1 MSATR
6 FPTPA
11 ARSPAALIRFLVRF
25 LIRFL
30 VSLPVSVLIR
40 APMQTALPALTLSFT
55 LAACAV
61 LGPGFIDP
69 TQAHAE
75 APVAERIFH
84 GGPIVTVDDARPNAA
99 AVAVAGGKIVAVGDE
114 AQVMRLRG
122 PNTELVDLAGRT
134 LVPGFID
141 GHSHFFCCVD
151 VQVQALC
158 ASPPAGPCTSVA
170 DVIAQL
176 RKLVERRRIGP
187 GGFVIGYGYDPDL
200 LAERRA
206 PTRLELDAAF
216 PDNPVF
222 VTHVSGHGAMLN
234 SKALARFNITAATPT
249 PPGGVIGREPGSQEP
264 SGLLFETAFLPV
276 FSQIPSPDAD
286 EQIALITSGQKLYT
300 QAGITTAQEGA
311 TTKQQLDLLRRAAD
325 RGLLEID
332 VISLAL
338 FTEMDKIFAGQPPV
352 TEKEYRNRLRI
363 GGVKV
368 VSDGSP
374 QGKTAY
380 FTTPYLTAGPAG
392 QRDWR
397 GEPTMPQPLLNEI
410 VKKVYDGGAQLF
422 VHCNGDAAIDDLLE
436 AHRFAAGD
444 DPTTDRH
451 TVGIHS
457 QFIRRDQ
464 LEKYRAWKITPSFFT
479 LHCFYFG
486 DTHVANRGAEQ
497 AAFISPLR
505 SARAAGIRCTNHT
518 DFNVSPLDQLFTI
531 HTAVNRTSRS
541 GTVIGPDE
549 RATPLEALE
558 AITIDGARQYRE
570 EHTKGSI
577 EVGKLA
583 DLVILS
589 GNPLTV
595 DPATIKNITVL
606 ETIKEGRTIHA
617 VK

>member
-1 MSATR
+1 
-6 FPTPA
+6 
-11 ARSPAALIRFLVRF
+11 
-25 LIRFL
+25 
-30 VSLPVSVLIR
+30 
-40 APMQTALPALTLSFT
+40 
-55 LAACAV
+55 
-61 LGPGFIDP
+61 
-69 TQAHAE
+69 
-75 APVAERIFH
+75 
-84 GGPIVTVDDARPNAA
+84 
-99 AVAVAGGKIVAVGDE
+99 
-114 AQVMRLRG
+114 
-122 PNTELVDLAGRT
+122 
-134 LVPGFID
+134 
-141 GHSHFFCCVD
+141 
-151 VQVQALC
+151 
-158 ASPPAGPCTSVA
+158 VA

-176 RKLVERRRIGP
+176 RKLRERRRIGP

-200 LAERRA
+200 LAERRP
-206 PTRLELDAAF
+206 PTRKELDAAF

-222 VTHVSGHGAMLN
+222 IIHVSGHGAMLN
-234 SKALARFNITAATPT
+234 SRALARFGITAATPT
-249 PPGGVIGREPGSQEP
+249 PPGGVIGREEGSQEP
-264 SGLLFETAFLPV
+264 SGLLFETAFLPI
-276 FSQIPSPDAD
+276 FSKLPAPDAD
-286 EQIALITSGQKLYT
+286 EQLALLASGQKLYV

-311 TTKQQLDLLRRAAD
+311 TTKEQLDLLRRAAD

-332 VISLAL
+332 VVSLAL
-338 FTEMDKIFAGQPPV
+338 FTEMDKIFAGRPPF
-352 TEKEYRNRLRI
+352 TEKDYRNRLRI

-374 QGKTAY
+374 QGKTAF
-380 FTTPYLTAGPAG
+380 FTTPYLTGGPAG
-392 QRDWR
+392 ERDWR
-397 GEPTMPQPLLNEI
+397 GEPTMPQPILNEI

-422 VHCNGDAAIDDLLE
+422 VHCNGDAAIDALLE

-444 DPTTDRH
+444 DPAVDRR

-464 LEKYRAWKITPSFFT
+464 LEKYRAWKISPSFFT

-518 DFNVSPLDQLFTI
+518 DFNVSPIDQIFTI
-531 HTAVNRTSRS
+531 HTAVNRVSRS
-541 GTVIGPDE
+541 GRVIGPDE
-549 RATPLEALE
+549 RVTPLAALE

-570 EHTKGSI
+570 DHAKGSI

-595 DPATIKNITVL
+595 DPTTIKDIKVL